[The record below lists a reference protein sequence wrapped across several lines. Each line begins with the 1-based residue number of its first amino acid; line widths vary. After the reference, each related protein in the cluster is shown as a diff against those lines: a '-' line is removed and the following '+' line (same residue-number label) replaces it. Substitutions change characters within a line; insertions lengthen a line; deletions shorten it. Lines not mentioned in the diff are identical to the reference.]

1 MTSYLGFKPNEGEYK
16 LMGLASYG
24 DPQEYIEKLRSLIE
38 FKDGEFICDMNVFCW
53 DKSEKLMFNEK
64 LIEHLG
70 ISPRLTEE
78 EITTIHQ
85 NLAASVQLRYE
96 DFLLVVEQ

>member
-1 MTSYLGFKPNEGEYK
+1 
-16 LMGLASYG
+16 
-24 DPQEYIEKLRSLIE
+24 
-38 FKDGEFICDMNVFCW
+38 MNVFCW

-78 EITTIHQ
+78 EITVIHQ
-85 NLAASVQLRYE
+85 NLAAAVQLRYE
-96 DFLLVVEQ
+96 EVLFDIIKGLKNLGSNNLCLGGGYATR